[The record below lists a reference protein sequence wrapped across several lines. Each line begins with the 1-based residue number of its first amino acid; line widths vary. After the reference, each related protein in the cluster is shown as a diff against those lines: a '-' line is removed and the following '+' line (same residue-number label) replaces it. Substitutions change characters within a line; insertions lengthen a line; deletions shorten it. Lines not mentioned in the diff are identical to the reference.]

1 MQNQR
6 KHTYKMSPIKGLTP
20 DERLKKLRRQNGIV
34 DPIENVEV
42 VQRESGLFLPADLAK
57 KLKPSSGD

>member
-1 MQNQR
+1 
-6 KHTYKMSPIKGLTP
+6 MSPIKGLTP